1 MKANKGIF
9 LQPTDNSDRQ
19 GLDLLGELY
28 GGGEMFSYKF
38 FVPQKYKDYPDFK
51 NQIKEIENKLK
62 VLDFNQVG

>member
-1 MKANKGIF
+1 
-9 LQPTDNSDRQ
+9 
-19 GLDLLGELY
+19 
-28 GGGEMFSYKF
+28 MFSYKF